1 MPDRPASLSRAIATE
16 PPPAAGD
23 GPGSIGGRLQ
33 ARLLA
38 LPPAG
43 ALVASGRFDAAF
55 YAAVTGL
62 SGTAETLAAHYLETG
77 AAAGTAPSRDFS
89 AADYCGWYA
98 DVPRRPADAFLHFVR
113 HGQFEFRCPSR
124 ALAWSDGAMIMAT
137 GLFDFSG
144 YAKWRQL
151 EDRSAVALLIDYS
164 VHGAPGGVAPW
175 AGFEPAFVARLYGP
189 LLIGHSNPLVFYLAN
204 RHRPWCHPNAAAAEE
219 VARAVRAS
227 GILDE
232 AFYRR
237 TVLGG
242 RTDIDPAL
250 HYASVGYITGAP
262 AARDFDSRAYY
273 ANNPDIAAAEIDP
286 AVHFA
291 AHGRAEGRRGSAQ
304 PIAHALDDERESE
317 SDGPTILIVSH
328 EASRSGAPFV
338 ALELVSAFADR
349 ANVVVWLGQDGPLR
363 AAFARAAVDIVVAP
377 IDHGSA
383 GAVVD
388 HLKARHAFDF
398 ALVNSV
404 VAAPALPALAARGV
418 PAVLMLHE
426 CADYVFPAGTA
437 AAAVARAAATVVP
450 AEFVAA
456 SVRAEFERLGMP
468 SLDLPL
474 VVRPQGR
481 CDTGRQGQAAG
492 GLTAAEIR
500 ARLGIDDD
508 AAKPFVVFGAGRV
521 QPRKGVEL
529 FIETAH
535 QYVEA
540 YGRDCRFVWVGGG
553 YEPPDDAE
561 YSLHL
566 ADQIAKFGLGDVV
579 SVFGEQASLAGF
591 WAVADAFLLSS
602 RFDPYPNVVLD
613 ALWDGLPV
621 VCFERTTGAADLV
634 RPGSDDVQVVT
645 FKDPAA
651 AARALASLH
660 PVVGA
665 RDRARRAE
673 TWRPRLAMA
682 DYAQAIFTL
691 GMEVSR
697 ASPPPTVEALPRS
710 LDERAWFAA
719 AQPAWALADR
729 RGPFR
734 SDAEL
739 AADHALAIRRA
750 MPSIGRSVAASP
762 VVRRADARIVAPGE
776 DLAVPPGMRA
786 GLHVHLTESADPI
799 VLLSI
804 LRAHAAI
811 PIAVTF
817 ASRSVEER
825 CLNHLATVRHVS
837 IPDDPQAFEPPR
849 ALLRVLAA
857 AFAGFDLVGSIAVG
871 APPPAVRGRA
881 GADLAFA
888 TDRAAIGGILAA
900 LAAPDGPM
908 LAFPHWPVGDGTAG
922 CDRVAGRLAASLGR
936 PERPRDDRPRPATW
950 NFWLAPSRCPDLL
963 EPALGAAAA
972 GLVRSEN
979 DADRQAGFLAFLASL
994 ADPLRPM
1001 LAVDAFVHLRRAAPC
1016 YLPFAG

>member
-1 MPDRPASLSRAIATE
+1 MP
-16 PPPAAGD
+16 
-23 GPGSIGGRLQ
+23 GRLQ
-33 ARLLA
+33 ARLIA
-38 LPPAG
+38 LPPAD

-55 YAAVTGL
+55 YAAATGRG
-62 SGTAETLAAHYLETG
+62 GTAEALAAHYLETG

-98 DVPRRPADAFLHFVR
+98 DVPRLPAEAFLHFVR
-113 HGQFEFRCPSR
+113 HGQFEFRCPS
-124 ALAWSDGAMIMAT
+124 LAQAWFDGAMIMAT
-137 GLFDFSG
+137 GLFDYSG

-151 EDRSAVALLIDYS
+151 DNQSAVALLLDYA

-189 LLIGHSNPLVFYLAN
+189 LLTGYSNPLVFFLAN
-204 RHRPWCHPNAAAAEE
+204 RHRPWCHPNAAAAEDA
-219 VARAVRAS
+219 ARAVRAS
-227 GILDE
+227 GVLDE

-273 ANNPDIAAAEIDP
+273 ASNPDIAAAEINP

-291 AHGRAEGRRGSAQ
+291 AHGRAEGRRGSTRL
-304 PIAHALDDERESE
+304 IAHALDEERESE
-317 SDGPTILIVSH
+317 ADWPTILIVSH

-363 AAFARAAVDIVVAP
+363 PAFARAAVDILVAP

-388 HLKARHAFDF
+388 HLKARHAFDV

-404 VAAPALPALAARGV
+404 VAAPALPALAACGV
-418 PAVLMLHE
+418 PAILMLHE

-456 SVRAEFERLGMP
+456 SVRAEFERLGMR

-481 CDTGRQGQAAG
+481 CDTGRLGQASGA
-492 GLTAAEIR
+492 LTAAEVR

-529 FIETAH
+529 FIETARH
-535 QYVEA
+535 YVEA
-540 YGRDCRFVWVGGG
+540 HGRDCRFVWVGGG

-566 ADQIAKFGLGDVV
+566 ADQVAKSDLGDVV
-579 SVFGEQASLAGF
+579 FFFGEQASLAGF

-621 VCFERTTGAADLV
+621 VCFERTTGAADLA
-634 RPGSDDVQVVT
+634 RPGSDDVQVVA

-651 AARALASLH
+651 AVRALATLR
-660 PVVGA
+660 PAIGA
-665 RDRARRAE
+665 AERTRRAE

-682 DYAQAIFTL
+682 DYAQAIFAL
-691 GMEVSR
+691 GMEV
-697 ASPPPTVEALPRS
+697 AKAPPPQPAEAPPRA
-710 LDERAWFAA
+710 LDDRAWFAA

-739 AADHALAIRRA
+739 AADHALARRRA
-750 MPSIGRSVAASP
+750 MPSIARDLAATP
-762 VVRRADARIVAPGE
+762 IVRRAGARNAAPGE
-776 DLAVPPGMRA
+776 DPAVPPGLRA
-786 GLHVHLTESADPI
+786 GLHVHLLESADPV
-799 VLLSI
+799 VLLTI
-804 LRAHAAI
+804 LRVHAVM

-817 ASRSVEER
+817 ASRAVEER
-825 CLNHLATVRHVS
+825 CLNRFAFVRQVS
-837 IPDDPQAFEPPR
+837 IPDDPKAFEPPR

-857 AFAGFDLVGSIAVG
+857 DFAGFDLVGSIAVG
-871 APPPAVRGRA
+871 APPPIDRGRA

-888 TDRAAIGGILAA
+888 TDRAAIGGVMAA

-922 CDRVAGRLAASLGR
+922 CERVADRLAASLGR
-936 PERPRDDRPRPATW
+936 PERPRDRPRPATW
-950 NFWLAPSRCPDLL
+950 NFWLAPARCPELL
-963 EPALGAAAA
+963 EPALGASTAA
-972 GLVRSEN
+972 LVRAEN
-979 DADRQAGFLAFLASL
+979 GADRQAGFLAFLASL
-994 ADPLRPM
+994 ADPQRPM
-1001 LAVDAFVHLRRAAPC
+1001 LAVDATAHLRRAASC
-1016 YLPFAG
+1016 YLPFGA